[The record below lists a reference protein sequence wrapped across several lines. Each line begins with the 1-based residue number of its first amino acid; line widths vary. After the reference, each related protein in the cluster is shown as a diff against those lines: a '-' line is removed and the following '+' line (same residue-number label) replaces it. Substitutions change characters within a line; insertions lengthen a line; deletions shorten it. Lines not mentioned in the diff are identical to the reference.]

1 MAPLG
6 SSRGDYASVPQ
17 AESAVELHDLSAA
30 SDVARVH
37 HDRSL
42 ARRGHAPAPR
52 PGASGDSSALDTP
65 EVGEAKRNS
74 TDTLSNLSVDGDEPS
89 DEDRLSLRRVPDRLP
104 WSASLI
110 AIVELCE
117 RFAYY
122 GLSGPFQN
130 YMANKYHD
138 PSGLPGAIGLG
149 QHGATLTSSFFQF
162 WCFLTP
168 IFGAVVAD
176 QYLGKYWTVVYFS
189 MVYMSGIAVLFL
201 TSLPSSIE
209 AGYAYPGLLVAILI
223 IGLGTGGIKSNVSP
237 LIAEQYE
244 ETRQKIKTL
253 PSGERVIVD
262 PSLTIQRIYMVFYMC
277 INIGSLSAIAT
288 STMELRIGFWAAYLL
303 PLCMFVVGFV
313 LIIMGKNRYVITPP
327 SGSVIANSFKALYIA
342 ILNQGDLDAA
352 KPSVQRSYRIQRK
365 IQWDDAF
372 VEELKRALLACKVF
386 CFYPFYWAAFG
397 QMSNN
402 FISQAGQM
410 QLHGIPNDAM
420 QNIDPL
426 AIICLIPLMDRYAYP
441 FLRRRGF
448 PMRPIARITFGFL
461 FAACGMAYAAFLQH
475 VIYAS
480 EPCFDAPSACAAALR
495 ADGSG
500 YEPNRVHVVL
510 QAPAYLMIAVSEILA
525 SVTGLEYA
533 FTKAPASMKSFIM
546 ALFLLTTAFGAMI
559 GGLISPFARDPLLVG
574 LYAGLAVACSVTAAV
589 FWKMFKK
596 YNDVEDDGLAG
607 PGKDEDDVVA

>member
-1 MAPLG
+1 MPPLA
-6 SSRGDYASVPQ
+6 STRGDYASVPQ
-17 AESAVELHDLSAA
+17 AEPAVELQDLN
-30 SDVARVH
+30 RPH
-37 HDRSL
+37 HDRPL
-42 ARRGHAPAPR
+42 ARRGHPPPAR
-52 PGASGDSSALDTP
+52 SGASADSSALDAS
-65 EVGEAKRNS
+65 EVVEAKRHS
-74 TDTLSNLSVDGDEPS
+74 ADTFSNLSVDDDEPT
-89 DEDRLSLRRVPDRLP
+89 DGEKLSLRKVPDRLP

-162 WCFLTP
+162 WCYLTP

-176 QYLGKYWTVVYFS
+176 QYLGKYWTIVYFS
-189 MVYMSGIAVLFL
+189 VVYMSGIVILFL

-209 AGYAYPGLLVAILI
+209 AGYAYPGLLVAILV

-244 ETRQKIKTL
+244 ETRQRIKIL

-262 PSLTIQRIYMVFYMC
+262 PALTIQRIYMVFYMC

-313 LIIMGKNRYVITPP
+313 LIVVGKNRYVIKPP
-327 SGSVIANSFKALYIA
+327 SGSVVANSFKALYIA
-342 ILNQGDLDAA
+342 IVNQGDLDAA
-352 KPSVQRSYRIQRK
+352 KPSIQRSYAIQRT

-372 VEELKRALLACKVF
+372 VDELKRALLACKVF
-386 CFYPFYWAAFG
+386 CFYPIYWAAFG

-410 QLHGIPNDAM
+410 QLHGIPNDIM

-426 AIICLIPLMDRYAYP
+426 AVICLIPLLDRYAYP

-448 PMRPIARITFGFL
+448 ALQPITRITFGFV
-461 FAACGMAYAAFLQH
+461 FVAMAMAYAAFLQH
-475 VIYAS
+475 LIYAS

-495 ADGSG
+495 ADGS
-500 YEPNRVHVVL
+500 YEPNRVHVAL
-510 QAPAYLMIAVSEILA
+510 QTPAYLVMALSEILA

-546 ALFLLTTAFGAMI
+546 ALFLLTTALGAVI

-574 LYAGLAVACSVTAAV
+574 LYGGLAVACAVTAGV
-589 FWKMFKK
+589 FWGIFRR
-596 YNDVEDDGLAG
+596 YDGVEDGVSGVKDG
-607 PGKDEDDVVA
+607 EE

>member
-1 MAPLG
+1 MDILG
-6 SSRGDYASVPQ
+6 
-17 AESAVELHDLSAA
+17 AA
-30 SDVARVH
+30 SNVSRVH

-42 ARRGHAPAPR
+42 ARRGPAPATR
-52 PGASGDSSALDTP
+52 AGASGDSSAIDAPEVVESKRKSLDT
-65 EVGEAKRNS
+65 VS
-74 TDTLSNLSVDGDEPS
+74 DLSFDDDEPT
-89 DEDRLSLRRVPDRLP
+89 EAERQSLRHLPDSLP

-110 AIVELCE
+110 AVVELCE

-149 QHGATLTSSFFQF
+149 QHGATLISSFFQF
-162 WCFLTP
+162 WCYLTP
-168 IFGAVVAD
+168 VFGAVVAD
-176 QYLGKYWTVVYFS
+176 QYLGKYWTIVYFS
-189 MVYMSGIAVLFL
+189 IVYMAGIVILFL

-209 AGYAYPGLLVAILI
+209 AGYALPGLLTAILV

-244 ETRQKIKTL
+244 ETKQRVKIL

-262 PSLTIQRIYMVFYMC
+262 PALTIQRIYMVFYMC

-313 LIIMGKNRYVITPP
+313 LIVMGKNKYVIRPP

-352 KPSVQRSYRIQRK
+352 KPSLQRSYRIQRN

-386 CFYPFYWAAFG
+386 CFYPIYWAAFG

-410 QLHGIPNDAM
+410 QLHGIPNDIM
-420 QNIDPL
+420 QNIDPF
-426 AIICLIPLMDRYAYP
+426 AVICLIPLMDRYAYP

-448 PMRPIARITFGFL
+448 AMKPITRITFGFL
-461 FAACGMAYAAFLQH
+461 FAALAMAYAAFLQH
-475 VIYAS
+475 TIYAS
-480 EPCFDAPSACAAALR
+480 EPCFDAPSACAKALR
-495 ADGSG
+495 PNGS
-500 YEPNRVHVVL
+500 YEPNHVHVVF
-510 QAPAYLMIAVSEILA
+510 QTPAYLVMAVSEILA

-533 FTKAPASMKSFIM
+533 FMKAPASMKSFIM
-546 ALFLLTTAFGAMI
+546 ALYLLTTALGAMI
-559 GGLISPFARDPLLVG
+559 GGLISPFARDPLLMG
-574 LYAGLAVACSVTAAV
+574 LYGGLALACLVTAGV
-589 FWKMFKK
+589 FWKIFKK
-596 YNDVEDDGLAG
+596 YNDIEDESSGVDGQ
-607 PGKDEDDVVA
+607 GKEEDEMTA

>member
-1 MAPLG
+1 MPPPSA
-6 SSRGDYASVPQ
+6 SRGAYASVPQ
-17 AESAVELHDLSAA
+17 AVELDDL
-30 SDVARVH
+30 DARV
-37 HDRSL
+37 
-42 ARRGHAPAPR
+42 PR
-52 PGASGDSSALDTP
+52 NP
-65 EVGEAKRNS
+65 
-74 TDTLSNLSVDGDEPS
+74 SVDGDEPS
-89 DEDRLSLRRVPDRLP
+89 DAEKLSLRKVADRLP

-162 WCFLTP
+162 WCYLTP
-168 IFGAVVAD
+168 ILGAVVAD
-176 QYLGKYWTVVYFS
+176 QYLGKYWTIVYFS
-189 MVYMSGIAVLFL
+189 IVYMSGIAVLFL
-201 TSLPSSIE
+201 TSLPASIE
-209 AGYAYPGLLVAILI
+209 AGYAYPGLLVAILV

-303 PLCMFVVGFV
+303 PLCMFVIGFV
-313 LIIMGKNRYVITPP
+313 LIISGKNRYVINPP

-342 ILNQGDLDAA
+342 IANQANLDAA
-352 KPSVQRSYRIQRK
+352 KPSVQRSYRIQRN
-365 IQWDDAF
+365 IQWDDTF
-372 VEELKRALLACKVF
+372 VDELKRALLACKVF
-386 CFYPFYWAAFG
+386 CFYPIYWAAFG

-410 QLHGIPNDAM
+410 QLHGIPNDIM
-420 QNIDPL
+420 QNIDPF
-426 AIICLIPLMDRYAYP
+426 AVICLIPLMDRYAYP
-441 FLRRRGF
+441 WLRRRGF
-448 PMRPIARITFGFL
+448 AMRPITRITFGFL
-461 FAACGMAYAAFLQH
+461 FAACAMAYAAFLQH

-495 ADGSG
+495 PDGSG
-500 YEPNRVHVVL
+500 YEPNRVHVML
-510 QAPAYLMIAVSEILA
+510 QTPAYLVLAVSEILA

-533 FTKAPASMKSFIM
+533 FTNAPASMKSFIM
-546 ALFLLTTAFGAMI
+546 ALYLLTTALGAMI

-574 LYAGLAVACSVTAAV
+574 LYGGLAVACSVTAVV
-589 FWKMFKK
+589 FWKMFKM
-596 YNDVEDDGLAG
+596 YNDVDGDIGGL
-607 PGKDEDDVVA
+607 GKDEDEVVARGGN